1 MKHCIH
7 KFSVLCALMVASVVF
22 AEERIDMEALSIIG
36 NKELPNVLYILP
48 WKQANLPEMVEL
60 PLSSLINDALQ
71 PIDRQTVL
79 RRQYYK
85 QIIKQQ
91 GVLQA
96 GLEMKEK

>member
-1 MKHCIH
+1 ML
-7 KFSVLCALMVASVVF
+7 S
-22 AEERIDMEALSIIG
+22 AEERINMQAMSIVG

-71 PIDRQTVL
+71 PIDRQTML

-96 GLEMKEK
+96 GLEIQAMEIKSATIKK

>member
-1 MKHCIH
+1 MKYYNKIIIISALLMTL
-7 KFSVLCALMVASVVF
+7 FSAL
-22 AEERIDMEALSIIG
+22 AEERIEMEALSIIG

-71 PIDRQTVL
+71 PIDRQTML

-91 GVLQA
+91 GVVKTTQA
-96 GLEMKEK
+96 TQKK